1 MSMMPPSGLGHTSC
15 EAYSPECVEG
25 EFCELRLYGVLRSSL
40 AESSSQP
47 QQTLAERLTPP
58 LQGRQDVLGAAVLAL
73 RESLAQLRDDRTR
86 HTVALEPS
94 KQLLLA
100 GGELHTF
107 QVPTHLSGQALPQE
121 IHATSPPPPL
131 LGRLAG

>member
-15 EAYSPECVEG
+15 KAYSPECVEG
-25 EFCELRLYGVLRSSL
+25 KFCELRHDAVLRSSL
-40 AESSSQP
+40 VEKLEPTVADA
-47 QQTLAERLTPP
+47 AERLTPP
-58 LQGRQDVLGAAVLAL
+58 SQGRQDLLGAAVLAL
-73 RESLAQLRDDRTR
+73 REPLAQLRDDRPR

-100 GGELHTF
+100 GGELHPL
-107 QVPTHLSGQALPQE
+107 QVPTHLGGQALPQE
-121 IHATSPPPPL
+121 IHATSPPPL